1 MKKMLLSGFFLLC
14 VMYVAAQNGTPYW
27 SLLGN
32 SNASTSSKLGTTNAI
47 PLRFLTQN
55 IERMRVDALGRVG
68 IGTIAPT
75 NKLQV
80 VGTSLFT
87 TTMTISNGGIVAKN
101 TAGTAIDANGSL
113 YGVNSQGGSYG
124 VFGYSLNG
132 KGLFGSSTNNYGVYG
147 VGKIAGVYGT
157 SDNSSGV
164 YGISSNGVG
173 VQGKGTVYGVI
184 GENTSDA
191 SANNAGVVGQ
201 STLFSG
207 TGVYGYA
214 NGVSGDGVYGYSAS
228 HYGIVGAS
236 GKPQG
241 FAAFFSGNTYAT
253 GTYQGSDSMLKQNI
267 VELSSA
273 LDIISK
279 LRPKS
284 YTFRQDDKFNSMLLP
299 DGKHYGLIAQD
310 VEKVLPNLVKTVTFE
325 ARMAAPLAINKPGEA
340 LMEKVE
346 TYSQKDVTFK
356 ALNYTEL
363 IPIVIKGMQEL
374 RARNDQ
380 KDSVIKDLQNQI
392 NELRS
397 ILVKQGNLSIGGF
410 LKQNIPNPV
419 KGTTVISY
427 YLPDQTVMAQIK
439 ITDVT
444 GATLKVYTLSRGSGQ
459 LTIRNA
465 DLPAGTYTYTLF
477 AGLTR
482 IDSKQMVI
490 IK

>member
-1 MKKMLLSGFFLLC
+1 MLLSGLLLLC

-27 SLLGN
+27 SLFGN

-55 IERMRVDALGRVG
+55 IERMRVDAVGRVG

-87 TTMTISNGGIVAKN
+87 TTMTVSNGGIVAKN
-101 TAGTAIDANGSL
+101 SAGTAIDANGSL

-124 VFGYSLNG
+124 VFGYSLYG

-157 SDNSSGV
+157 SNNSSGV
-164 YGISSNGVG
+164 YGISSNGAG
-173 VQGKGTVYGVI
+173 VYGTGTVFGVI

-191 SANNAGVVGQ
+191 SINNAGVVGQ
-201 STLFSG
+201 SQLYSG

-214 NGVSGDGVYGYSAS
+214 NGTSGTGVYGYSAL
-228 HYGIVGAS
+228 HYGIVAAS

-241 FAAFFSGNTYAT
+241 FAAYFAGNTYAT

-284 YTFRQDDKFNSMLLP
+284 YTFRQDGKYNSMHLP

-310 VEKVLPNLVKTVTFE
+310 VEKVLPNLVKTATFE
-325 ARMAAPLAINKPGEA
+325 ARMAAPPAMNKPGEA
-340 LMEKVE
+340 VIEQLVKSSPE
-346 TYSQKDVTFK
+346 DVNFK

-374 RARNDQ
+374 SARNDQ
-380 KDSVIKDLQNQI
+380 KDSVISDLQNQI
-392 NELRS
+392 NDLRS

-419 KGTTVISY
+419 KSATVISY
-427 YLPDQTVMAQIK
+427 YLPDHAGTGQIK
-439 ITDVT
+439 ITDAT
-444 GATLKVYTLSRGSGQ
+444 GAALKVYTLSRGSGQ

-477 AGLTR
+477 AGFTR